1 MDLEE
6 LKSTD
11 VWDLFEKGRN
21 YLRRISAY
29 SDTDK
34 NYRMY
39 SGNQWEGAKIDGIE
53 QAQYNFIET
62 IVNHKVSVLNQNLW
76 QINYS
81 SENFENKD
89 FRQTAE
95 ETCKLLNKK
104 ASKVWEKDQIDY
116 LVRELSD
123 DACINDEGIWYV
135 TYDEENQSPVNELLN
150 KTDVQYGNENSS
162 NIQTQPYI
170 VISQRKSV
178 IEIQEMAKKRGVS
191 EEKIKYIVGDNDYF
205 DEAGE
210 SAKFEKDDKCTLVTK
225 MWKEN
230 GNVYYK
236 QSTRYVVIKEKTNSK
251 LNYYPLSHF
260 IWKNKK
266 GSARGEGEVR
276 FLIPNQLELNKTLA
290 RMLLSVKQN
299 AYPTKVVNID
309 KIANP
314 TSINKIGATVKVK
327 NGATVDDVSK
337 VFTTISPAQMSTD
350 VAKTIS
356 DLLGITRDLKNAS
369 NIATGGV
376 NPEQASGKAILA
388 VQQAA
393 QQPIVKQLTNLK
405 LCIEEIARIWLDMW
419 ITYTSDT
426 LKLEQDVQDEQGN
439 ETTQIVDI
447 PRSVLENLKAEV
459 KVDITPKSPFDKY
472 ARELSLENLFKNGFF
487 NIQKLNELKIYA
499 KILPD
504 DSTMPKQDILK
515 AIELEEEEQRKI
527 AQINAQAQLM
537 KMRANQFIN
546 NDPETQASQITD
558 AMTGVPTE

>member
-1 MDLEE
+1 MNLEE
-6 LKSTD
+6 LEKTE
-11 VWDLFEKGRN
+11 VWELFEKGRN
-21 YLRRISAY
+21 YLRRINAY

-39 SGNQWEGAKIDGIE
+39 CGNQWEGAKIDGIE

-76 QINYS
+76 AINYS
-81 SENFENKD
+81 SENFDNEN

-95 ETCKLLNKK
+95 DTCKLLNKK
-104 ASKVWEKDQIDY
+104 AAKVWEKDQVDY

-123 DACINDEGIWYV
+123 DACINDEGVWYV
-135 TYDEENQSPVNELLN
+135 TYDEETQSPINELLN

-170 VISQRKSV
+170 VISQRRSV
-178 IEIQEMAKKRGVS
+178 IEIQELARKNGVS
-191 EEKIKYIVGDNDYF
+191 EEKLKYIVGDNDYF

-210 SAKFEKDDKCTLVTK
+210 SAKYEKDDKCTLVTK
-225 MWKEN
+225 MWKDKGKVWYQRATKFVEVSKKEN
-230 GNVYYK
+230 SG
-236 QSTRYVVIKEKTNSK
+236 

-260 IWKNKK
+260 IWKSKK

-276 FLIPNQLELNKTLA
+276 YLIPNQLELNKTLA

-299 AYPTKVVNID
+299 AYPTKVVNIE

-314 TSINKIGATVKVK
+314 SAINKVGATIKVS
-327 NGATVDDVSK
+327 GGSTVDDVNKIFS
-337 VFTTISPAQMSTD
+337 TITPAQMSTD

-426 LKLEQDVQDEQGN
+426 LKLEEDITDALGN
-439 ETTQIVDI
+439 ETTRIVDV
-447 PRSVLENLKAEV
+447 PRSILENLKAEV

-487 NIQKLNELKIYA
+487 NVQRLNELKIYA
-499 KILPD
+499 NILPD

-515 AIELEEEEQRKI
+515 AIELEEQEQEKI
-527 AQINAQAQLM
+527 AQINSQAQLM
-537 KMRANQFIN
+537 MMRANQFIN
-546 NDPETQASQITD
+546 NDPESQASQINE
-558 AMTGVPTE
+558 ALAGVPTE

>member
-1 MDLEE
+1 MNLEE
-6 LKSTD
+6 LEKTE
-11 VWDLFEKGRN
+11 VWELFEKGRN
-21 YLRRISAY
+21 YLRRINAY

-39 SGNQWEGAKIDGIE
+39 CGNQWEGAKIDGIE

-76 QINYS
+76 AINYS
-81 SENFENKD
+81 SENFDNEN

-95 ETCKLLNKK
+95 DTCKLLNKK
-104 ASKVWEKDQIDY
+104 AAKVWEKDQVDY

-123 DACINDEGIWYV
+123 DACINDEGVWYV
-135 TYDEENQSPVNELLN
+135 TYDEETQSPINELLN

-170 VISQRKSV
+170 VISQRRSV
-178 IEIQEMAKKRGVS
+178 IEIQELARKNGVS
-191 EEKIKYIVGDNDYF
+191 EEKLKYIVGDNDYF

-210 SAKFEKDDKCTLVTK
+210 SAKYEKDDKCTLVTK
-225 MWKEN
+225 MWKDKGKVWYQRATKFVEISKKEN
-230 GNVYYK
+230 SG
-236 QSTRYVVIKEKTNSK
+236 

-260 IWKNKK
+260 IWKSKK

-276 FLIPNQLELNKTLA
+276 YLIPNQLELNKTLA

-299 AYPTKVVNID
+299 AYPTKVVNIE

-314 TSINKIGATVKVK
+314 SAINKVGATIKVS
-327 NGATVDDVSK
+327 GGSTVDDVNKIFS
-337 VFTTISPAQMSTD
+337 TITPAQMSTD

-426 LKLEQDVQDEQGN
+426 LKLEEDITDALGN
-439 ETTQIVDI
+439 ETTRIVDV
-447 PRSVLENLKAEV
+447 PRSILENLKAEV

-487 NIQKLNELKIYA
+487 NVQRLNELKIYA
-499 KILPD
+499 NILPD

-515 AIELEEEEQRKI
+515 AIELEEQEQEKI
-527 AQINAQAQLM
+527 AQINSQAQLM
-537 KMRANQFIN
+537 MMRANQFIN
-546 NDPETQASQITD
+546 NDPETQASQINE
-558 AMTGVPTE
+558 ALAGVPTE